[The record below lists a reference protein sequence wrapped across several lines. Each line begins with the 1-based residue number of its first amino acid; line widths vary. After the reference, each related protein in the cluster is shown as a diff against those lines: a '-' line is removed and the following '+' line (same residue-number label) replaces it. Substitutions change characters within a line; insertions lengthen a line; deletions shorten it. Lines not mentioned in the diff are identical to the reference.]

1 METQPESFRLIL
13 KHASDLLQDVVSLA
27 GLASTT
33 NEKLNDASQA
43 VTAKMLNLVAMLSK
57 ASIDQAN
64 YIQELRVR
72 ERRSIKL
79 IEGLRDCVLKQN
91 EEMQKQRNFLEKV
104 PEVATT
110 STATN
115 TEDSTSELVRWWLL
129 SWDRMTH

>member
-115 TEDSTSELVRWWLL
+115 TEDSTSELVR
-129 SWDRMTH
+129 